1 MGIIRRQSI
10 KSTVATY
17 AGFLIGALNY
27 YLLARFLTKEE
38 VGLTRI
44 LFNVCSLLSGLCAL
58 GSLAAFPRFYPYYR
72 EKEEASGKNELLF
85 WVTAVNLL
93 GFMVILALSLA
104 FRHLIIRKF
113 IGNSGL
119 FIRYFYL
126 VYPFTFLLVAYNL
139 FENFANNLH
148 RTALTS
154 FLRETGMRLGVLVCI
169 VLYLLHVVGFTGF
182 ISLFS
187 LVYGAIL
194 LPLLIFLS
202 IRKKLAMDAARSDLT
217 RTMARR
223 MTLYSGYIFSGSIFL
238 LVSQNIDGI
247 MIGSL
252 RGLQYTAVFELANYI
267 AMVLIVPQRSIAAI
281 ANPLIAQAWKE
292 DDLSQISNLYRKSAM
307 TQLILGMGILGI
319 IWINVDNI
327 FHFLP
332 AYQGGKYII
341 LVLGIARLIDL
352 GTGLNYQI
360 LVNSRIWRLDFFA
373 SIILVVG
380 FIFLNY
386 VLIKKYGM
394 IGSAW
399 STLAA
404 LTTYNLVRYLFIRWK
419 FRLQPF
425 SLLTLVALG
434 VGGVSWLV
442 SSRVPAIHFVLLDMV
457 LRTAVFVLI
466 FAAGVLGL
474 RLSED
479 ISQTWKNILSRVRGA
494 TR

>member
-1 MGIIRRQSI
+1 MGIVRRQSI
-10 KSTVATY
+10 KSTVVTY
-17 AGFLIGALNY
+17 AGFLVGALNY

-44 LFNVCSLLSGLCAL
+44 LFNVCSLLAGLCAL
-58 GSLAAFPRFYPYYR
+58 GSLAAFTRYFPYYR
-72 EKEEASGKNELLF
+72 EKEEGSGKNELLF

-93 GFMVILALSLA
+93 GFVVMVILSLA

-113 IGNSGL
+113 IGNSAL

-126 VYPFTFLLVAYNL
+126 VYPFTFLLAGYNL

-154 FLRETGMRLGVLVCI
+154 FLRETGMRLAVLVCI
-169 VLYLLHVVGFTGF
+169 LLYLFHVLGFTGF

-187 LVYGAIL
+187 LVYGAVL
-194 LPLLIFLS
+194 LPLLVILS
-202 IRKKLAMDAARSDLT
+202 IRKRLAMDPKRSDLT
-217 RTMARR
+217 RTMARK

-267 AMVLIVPQRSIAAI
+267 AMVLMVPQRSIAAI
-281 ANPLIAQAWKE
+281 ANPLIATAWKE
-292 DDLSQISNLYRKSAM
+292 GDLGQIANLYRKSAM

-341 LVLGIARLIDL
+341 LILGMARLIDL

-373 SIILVVG
+373 SVTLVVG

-404 LTTYNLVRYLFIRWK
+404 LTTYNVVRFLFIRWK

-425 SLLTLVALG
+425 SLLTLAALG
-434 VGGVSWLV
+434 LGLGSWLV
-442 SSRVPAIHFVLLDMV
+442 SSLVPRIHLVLLDMA
-457 LRTAVFVLI
+457 LRTGVFVLL
-466 FAAGVLGL
+466 FGAGVLGF

-479 ISQTWKNILSRVRGA
+479 ISQTWKNFRSRIRA
-494 TR
+494 ISL